1 MQFHITFSTFQLAE
15 LWLNNFRVNFE
26 MHGEHKIFN
35 IFRDYINK
43 GILRLLGCKTN
54 NITLGSL
61 VNFGFNY
68 GTG

>member
-1 MQFHITFSTFQLAE
+1 
-15 LWLNNFRVNFE
+15 

-68 GTG
+68 GTGWLLDFTALLVNQR